1 MSVILAVDPGEV
13 RIGLAICDS
22 TGTIARPMQVLR
34 HTARAQDAERI
45 VKIAG
50 EYQAEVIL
58 VGLALD
64 ADGEAGYQACRALR
78 LVDAI
83 KSITRIQVVTSDE
96 SWTTL
101 AASRST
107 RKKRGKDPDLD
118 ARAAAYLLQEYLDA
132 ANEKP

>member
-22 TGTIARPMQVLR
+22 TGTIARPLQVLR
-34 HTARAQDAERI
+34 HKARTQDAERI
-45 VKIAG
+45 VEIAG
-50 EYQAEVIL
+50 EHQAEVIL
-58 VGLALD
+58 VGMALD
-64 ADGEAGYQACRALR
+64 ADGNAGYQARRAMR

-83 KSITRIQVVTSDE
+83 KSITRTPVITGDE

-101 AASRST
+101 AASKLT
-107 RKKRGKDPDLD
+107 RKRHGKDPDLD

-132 ANEKP
+132 AKE